1 MPLERVAGGLHFPTS
16 LAFDGDG
23 ALWVAESGLPFAGSP
38 PGGRVLRM
46 APDGSW
52 RGVAEGLRAPL
63 NGLTWDASAG
73 GFLVAEGG
81 EPGRVGRLGTGGGH
95 TTLVDGLPGAGNYH
109 TSVAVAGSDGWIYF
123 SVGAMTN
130 LGVVGLDGSELAWL
144 RRVDHSWDV
153 PGYDIEL
160 AGLNFTSPAAP
171 GSAETVTTGAFSPFG
186 TPTRPGQRVPA
197 GLPCTAAVLRCR
209 PDGTDLAL
217 HAWGLRNAF
226 GLGFAPDG
234 RLLATD
240 QGADERGSR
249 PIAGVPELVYEVRP
263 GAWYGWPDFVGGV
276 PVTDRRFRSRR
287 GPEPSFVLANH
298 DELPPPER
306 PLAALPVHAAATR
319 FDFAPPGT
327 PLAGC
332 MLLALFGDERPLTAP
347 AGPRVGR
354 SVVALDLAAGSLRPL
369 TRQGALERP
378 IDVRVDPS
386 GRWLYVLDF
395 GAFEMAG
402 GGRVEARAGSGGVWR
417 LSLAEPDAPAAP
429 DTEER
434 A

>member
-1 MPLERVAGGLHFPTS
+1 
-16 LAFDGDG
+16 
-23 ALWVAESGLPFAGSP
+23 
-38 PGGRVLRM
+38 
-46 APDGSW
+46 
-52 RGVAEGLRAPL
+52 
-63 NGLTWDASAG
+63 
-73 GFLVAEGG
+73 
-81 EPGRVGRLGTGGGH
+81 
-95 TTLVDGLPGAGNYH
+95 
-109 TSVAVAGSDGWIYF
+109 VAVAGSDGWIYF

-354 SVVALDLAAGSLRPL
+354 SVVALDLAVGSLRPL